1 MAKLK
6 KDQPEN
12 TTTKVQKTNFSKKFA
27 TANSKNEGISPLDE
41 DFAQITEWIDTGS
54 YSLNKI
60 VSGSIYKGFPNA
72 RVCALAGA
80 PGTGKSLICGK
91 VMREAIN
98 MGYDILF
105 FDTEGDVDLNF
116 YKRVGCDLDHVTVIE
131 VAPGNKV
138 QSIETFRNY
147 LMKDVVEFKKEN
159 PEWKPMIIL
168 DSFGNLPNEKE
179 INDTLSEKT
188 NSDMG
193 QKQKAAK
200 SMFRLTSTVSSKY
213 KMPFIFTN
221 HIYKDTSVTYDKSI
235 MTGGEGGKY
244 MASIIIF
251 LNTLKLD
258 EEKDAKFKKTDSS
271 TKLGVK
277 IKATC
282 EKNRFVPPSM
292 NGYMYLRFKTG
303 LNKYYGLVD
312 DAVASGAIIPDKKM
326 YYVPHLDKKMF
337 EKYLYTA
344 AVFTKEVLD
353 KIDEYCQKEYAFSGH
368 LEPVDEDAL
377 IDEINAAEVLAEA
390 EADAEE

>member
-1 MAKLK
+1 MAKAK
-6 KDQPEN
+6 KE
-12 TTTKVQKTNFSKKFA
+12 TATKQQKVNFSQKFI
-27 TANSKNEGISPLDE
+27 TANSKNEGVTPLNE

-72 RVCALAGA
+72 RVSALAGA

-91 VMREAIN
+91 VMREAIY

-105 FDTEGDVDLNF
+105 FDTEGDVDLAF
-116 YKRVGCDLDHVTVIE
+116 YQRVGCDLDHITVIE

-147 LMKDVVEFKKEN
+147 IMNEVVKFKEEN
-159 PEWKPMIIL
+159 PDWKPMIIL

-179 INDTLSEKT
+179 ISDSESDKT

-200 SMFRLTSTVSSKY
+200 SMFRLTSTVASKH
-213 KMPFIFTN
+213 KIPFIFTN
-221 HIYKDTSVTYDKSI
+221 HIYKDTSVQYDKSI

-258 EEKDAKFKKTDSS
+258 EESDAKFKKTDTE
-271 TKLGVK
+271 TKRGVK

-282 EKNRFVPPSM
+282 DKNRFVPPAM
-292 NGYMYLRFKTG
+292 NGYLYLRFKTG
-303 LNKYYGLVD
+303 LNKYYGLLD
-312 DAVASGAIIPDKKM
+312 DAVACGVIEKVNKM
-326 YYVPHLDKKMF
+326 YYVKHLDKKFF
-337 EKYLYTA
+337 EKYLYTKE
-344 AVFTKEVLD
+344 VFTKEVLD
-353 KIDEYCQKEYAFSGH
+353 KIDEYCQQEYAFSGH
-368 LEPVDEDAL
+368 LEPVDEESL
-377 IDEINAAEVLAEA
+377 IEEINAS
-390 EADAEE
+390 DAEGSGEE